1 MITAIDTNVL
11 LELLVPVAPHAAAS
25 AKALTESLQACALI
39 ISDLVYSD
47 LAARFATQAELDSF
61 LASTGIR
68 RQPSSAAALFHAGQ
82 AWSTYG
88 RRRPSTL
95 ECPQCGSQ
103 QNVQCGACGA
113 RVQARQNVVADFV
126 IG

>member
-1 MITAIDTNVL
+1 
-11 LELLVPVAPHAAAS
+11 
-25 AKALTESLQACALI
+25 
-39 ISDLVYSD
+39 
-47 LAARFATQAELDSF
+47 DSF

-126 IG
+126 IGAHALAHADRLLTRDRRYYATYFPTLQLE